1 MSYFKSIFGPGRDE
15 IWSALRA
22 QIGAE
27 VVPGGFW
34 RGDRLQAHAGEWTVT
49 LDEYTTMFMSGKVPI
64 IIHHTR
70 MRAPF
75 SNPGGFRFSIHRASM
90 FSYVGTLLGMQDIQ
104 VGHAEFDA
112 EFVIQGQQRKAGAVA
127 LQQRPIASACKRPT
141 KVSAERPRR

>member
-1 MSYFKSIFGPGRDE
+1 
-15 IWSALRA
+15 
-22 QIGAE
+22 
-27 VVPGGFW
+27 
-34 RGDRLQAHAGEWTVT
+34 
-49 LDEYTTMFMSGKVPI
+49 
-64 IIHHTR
+64 
-70 MRAPF
+70 
-75 SNPGGFRFSIHRASM
+75 M